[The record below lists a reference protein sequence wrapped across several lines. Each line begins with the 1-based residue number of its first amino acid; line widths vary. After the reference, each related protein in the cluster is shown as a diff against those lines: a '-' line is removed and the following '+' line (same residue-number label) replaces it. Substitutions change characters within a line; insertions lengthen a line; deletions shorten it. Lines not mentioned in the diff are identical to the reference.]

1 MLTGSS
7 ASDARG
13 VALVSAGS
21 PNVPISPA
29 DRARHFVDH
38 LPRLSAHEWDEILQ
52 RVHAVDATA
61 HAEALR
67 RVTDL
72 LGRHPNVDA
81 MGTLQRA
88 ACDAA
93 PRYTGA
99 GRLATHA
106 AFALALRDALSARE
120 FAALYGP
127 FARPESPTAAPRPG
141 AADGEPPLTD
151 RRIAV
156 DALADVAR
164 PLASEDDT
172 LVPHS
177 GVTKP

>member
-1 MLTGSS
+1 MLTGAS
-7 ASDARG
+7 ASDAGG
-13 VALVSAGS
+13 VAPVSAGS
-21 PNVPISPA
+21 PNVSISPA

-38 LPRLSAHEWDEILQ
+38 LTRLSAPEWDEILQ
-52 RVHAVDATA
+52 RVHAIDATA
-61 HAEALR
+61 HTEALR
-67 RVTDL
+67 RVTVL
-72 LGRHPNVDA
+72 LGGHLNVDA

-88 ACDAA
+88 ACAAA
-93 PRYTGA
+93 PRHTGA

-127 FARPESPTAAPRPG
+127 FARPESSTAARGPG
-141 AADGEPPLTD
+141 ATDGEPPLTD

-164 PLASEDDT
+164 PLASGDDT
-172 LVPHS
+172 LVPHAA
-177 GVTKP
+177 VAKP